1 MPLPRAPPHAATA
14 AALSASIGPGG
25 GGGGGGDGTCFSFL
39 AFSSALAAATEGATR
54 LLNTFDCTLWS
65 LHHCSSSLP
74 DASAEARPV
83 VASTNAVNASKSESS
98 RAWG

>member
-1 MPLPRAPPHAATA
+1 MAAEQARSAELIRAAEEGARGSERAAEA
-14 AALSASIGPGG
+14 AAAGAS
-25 GGGGGGDGTCFSFL
+25 
-39 AFSSALAAATEGATR
+39 AAATEGATR
-54 LLNTFDCTLWS
+54 LLTTFDCTWWS